1 MVPDTR
7 GIWLLLGLL
16 WLLTLPLRPLFD
28 PDEGRYAEI
37 PREMVASGDWVTPRL
52 NSVKYFEKP
61 PLQYW
66 ATAAL
71 YSVFGVSEWSSRLWA
86 AVVGFLCMPMTFVF
100 AMKSGQSRGVAVVAA
115 AILAVSPFFVI
126 VGQVNLLD
134 QAFSSLLVAAV
145 FAFVLAQRAA
155 DATTLR
161 RWMLVTWGCLALA
174 VLSKGIVAPVLA
186 GATLALYMLWTRS
199 LAPMR
204 RLHLLTG
211 VPLFALIVVPWF
223 VLVQR
228 RNPEFAQ
235 FFFLHEH
242 LARYLTTVHERVE
255 PWWYFIGLLLVAV
268 SPVVGSL
275 GRCRQ
280 VLRDAAAASTEFQ
293 TEKFLL
299 TWCAVVLVFFSL
311 SGSKLAPYMLP
322 IMAPLALLVAP
333 GVAAH
338 PRALRRAALT
348 LFVSLCI
355 IALSLLAYTWRR
367 NGVVEWFAV
376 AWTSAAVAGG
386 FAAWRF
392 ARRHCL
398 PLPDASRWLG
408 LAAASIFGYQGLIMA
423 YSSLP
428 PKRSAK
434 LLASEVIPLINE
446 NQTLYSVGQFR
457 HTLVFYLGRTVE
469 VFAYRGELDFGL
481 LQAGATANSTDLP
494 AFRRRWDLESNALA
508 FVDPNVYAKLAA
520 TGLPGRIVARDR
532 RSVVVSRR

>member
-1 MVPDTR
+1 
-7 GIWLLLGLL
+7 
-16 WLLTLPLRPLFD
+16 
-28 PDEGRYAEI
+28 
-37 PREMVASGDWVTPRL
+37 
-52 NSVKYFEKP
+52 
-61 PLQYW
+61 
-66 ATAAL
+66 
-71 YSVFGVSEWSSRLWA
+71 
-86 AVVGFLCMPMTFVF
+86 
-100 AMKSGQSRGVAVVAA
+100 
-115 AILAVSPFFVI
+115 
-126 VGQVNLLD
+126 
-134 QAFSSLLVAAV
+134 
-145 FAFVLAQRAA
+145 
-155 DATTLR
+155 
-161 RWMLVTWGCLALA
+161 
-174 VLSKGIVAPVLA
+174 
-186 GATLALYMLWTRS
+186 
-199 LAPMR
+199 
-204 RLHLLTG
+204 

-242 LARYLTTVHERVE
+242 VARYLTTVHERAE
-255 PWWYFIGLLLVAV
+255 PWWYFMGLLLVAV

-280 VLRDAAAASTEFQ
+280 ALRDAAAASTEFQ

-311 SGSKLAPYMLP
+311 SGSKLAPYLLP

-355 IALSLLAYTWRR
+355 IALGLLAYTWRR
-367 NGVVEWFAV
+367 NGVVEWAAV
-376 AWTSAAVAGG
+376 AWTSAAVVSG

-392 ARRHCL
+392 ASRHCL
-398 PLPDASRWLG
+398 PLADASRWLA

-446 NQTLYSVGQFR
+446 SQTLYSVGQFR
-457 HTLVFYLGRTVE
+457 HTLVFYLGRTME

-481 LQAGATANSTDLP
+481 LQAGATASSTDLP

-508 FVDPNVYAKLAA
+508 FVDPNVYAELAA
-520 TGLPGRIVARDR
+520 SGLPGRIVARDG